1 MTIVRRFDAWLAQRF
16 PATRA
21 MARLGTIA
29 ASLSGIAM
37 AFHIG
42 GPGGYALPLSG
53 VLGMPTNG
61 IVLRLLETVHPIP
74 RGALWSGA
82 EWNVYLFLFSSCVA
96 LNWTLLGLAADL
108 LRVVRPPSRPRSR
121 LATEALPALT
131 SADLDPLVREFEEL
145 ERKAREPRSPAD
157 GSYVRAA

>member
-1 MTIVRRFDAWLAQRF
+1 MTIFKRFDVWLAQHF

-29 ASLSGIAM
+29 ATLSGIAT

-42 GPGGYALPLSG
+42 GIGGYALPMTW
-53 VLGMPTNG
+53 VLGMPTNP
-61 IVLRLLETVHPIP
+61 IVFRVLEAIHPIP

-82 EWNVYLFLFSSCVA
+82 DWNIYLFVFSACIA

-108 LRVVRPPSRPRSR
+108 LGERPPKRSR
-121 LATEALPALT
+121 TRLQSEALPELT
-131 SADLDPLVREFEEL
+131 SADLDPLVRQFEEL
-145 ERKAREPRSPAD
+145 ERKIREPSPPAD
-157 GSYVRAA
+157 GSYDRAA

>member
-1 MTIVRRFDAWLAQRF
+1 MTILTRFDSWLAQRL

-29 ASLSGIAM
+29 ATLSGIAT

-42 GPGGYALPLSG
+42 GNGGYALPMTW
-53 VLGMPTNG
+53 VLGLPTNP
-61 IVLRLLETVHPIP
+61 IVFRVLEAIHPIP

-82 EWNVYLFLFSSCVA
+82 DWNIYLFIFSACIA

-108 LRVVRPPSRPRSR
+108 LGVRPPSRSPSR
-121 LATEALPALT
+121 LPADALPELT
-131 SADLDPLVREFEEL
+131 SADFDPLVREFEEL
-145 ERKAREPRSPAD
+145 ERKSREASPPAD
-157 GSYVRAA
+157 GSRDRAA